1 MGAAKCCSCIGGG
14 LMLDRSTLEEDIA
27 AARMQFPLGSRVI
40 YTPVKGVAKCEDTVV
55 RSAPW
60 ALGHG
65 EIVLKIEGRAGGVS
79 IKHLAKV
86 VPPRHPA
93 TSIGE

>member
-1 MGAAKCCSCIGGG
+1 
-14 LMLDRSTLEEDIA
+14 MLDRSTLEEDIA
-27 AARMQFPLGSRVI
+27 AARAKFPLGCKVI
-40 YTPVKGVAKCEDTVV
+40 YTPVKFEPEREETVV

-65 EIVLKIEGRAGGVS
+65 AIVLKVEGRSGGVS
-79 IKHLAKV
+79 IDHLTLA

-93 TSIGE
+93 TNIGE

>member
-1 MGAAKCCSCIGGG
+1 M
-14 LMLDRSTLEEDIA
+14 MLDRSTLEDQID
-27 AARMQFPLGSRVI
+27 AARAKFPLGSQVI
-40 YTPVKGVAKCEDTVV
+40 YTPVFGWPETEESVV

-65 EIVLKIEGRAGGVS
+65 GIVLKIEGRAGGVS
-79 IKHLAKV
+79 IKHLSKL

-93 TSIGE
+93 TNIGE